1 MSFRPLVLEKWL
13 TSDYISE
20 NMQGTGFIDDRGS
33 IYPHENIINKEIIDK
48 NSYTDIKVESLL
60 IDFDDWVNK

>member
-20 NMQGTGFIDDRGS
+20 NMQGEGFIDDRGS
-33 IYPHENIINKEIIDK
+33 VYPHENINHNKNNNI
-48 NSYTDIKVESLL
+48 NSYEDINIESLL
-60 IDFDDWVNK
+60 TDFDDWVNK

>member
-20 NMQGTGFIDDRGS
+20 NMQGEGFIDDRGS
-33 IYPHENIINKEIIDK
+33 IYPHENIINKDSYNI
-48 NSYTDIKVESLL
+48 NSSKDVKIESLL
-60 IDFDDWVNK
+60 TDFDDWVNK